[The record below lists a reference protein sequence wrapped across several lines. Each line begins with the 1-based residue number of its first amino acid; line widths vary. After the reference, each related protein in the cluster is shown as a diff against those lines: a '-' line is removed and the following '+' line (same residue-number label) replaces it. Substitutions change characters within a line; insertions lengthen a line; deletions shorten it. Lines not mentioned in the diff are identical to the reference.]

1 MCPTSEL
8 LSASELDGYA
18 PAVTSAVSRSHTSGS
33 SSSSSSSSSSTVVV
47 DYEDN
52 EGHLEMAV
60 SRREEEEQERR
71 LIVRF
76 AHLATAA
83 DAAAAER
90 RITPAM
96 MKFYRDFAKR
106 GRTR

>member
-18 PAVTSAVSRSHTSGS
+18 PAVTSAVSRSHTSG
-33 SSSSSSSSSSTVVV
+33 SSSSSSSTVVV

>member
-18 PAVTSAVSRSHTSGS
+18 PAVTSAVSRSHTSG
-33 SSSSSSSSSSTVVV
+33 SSSSSSSSSTVVV

>member
-33 SSSSSSSSSSTVVV
+33 SSSSSSSSSTVVV

-60 SRREEEEQERR
+60 SRREEEEQERC